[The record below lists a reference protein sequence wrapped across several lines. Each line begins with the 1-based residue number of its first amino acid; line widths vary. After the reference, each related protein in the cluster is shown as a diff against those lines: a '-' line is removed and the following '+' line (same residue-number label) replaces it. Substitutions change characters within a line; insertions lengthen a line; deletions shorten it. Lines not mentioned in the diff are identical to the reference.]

1 MIRFILSK
9 PSRYHVGRNEFKR
22 VEFLPV
28 KLRVEQLKLNHMYS
42 IINGEAPKY
51 LGFQILMV
59 HTQHAHET
67 RASVRS
73 CKVPCVNSEAR
84 KSFFYTGIILW
95 NSLPLHIKMAVTK
108 RDFRHKVRA
117 YLWNKI
123 EN

>member
-1 MIRFILSK
+1 M
-9 PSRYHVGRNEFKR
+9 Y
-22 VEFLPV
+22 
-28 KLRVEQLKLNHMYS
+28 HMYS
-42 IINGEAPKY
+42 IINGVDPKY

-123 EN
+123 DN